1 VRDFRIRLSAGQCW
15 TLHQGSPHQVAE
27 MLLAGEAD
35 VGIATEALV
44 SYDGLIASPCLPL
57 DPQRPSSCRRATRCR
72 RRAADARA
80 PGALSGHHL
89 RRRLHRA
96 AAHRRGVQRGRRR
109 STLVL
114 TRDGRGRHQDVRR
127 GSGLGDV
134 GIVASIAYDESPR
147 ARGLSA
153 IDAGHLFAVNLTRL
167 AIRRGTFLRGYVY
180 DFIETFASPLKRE
193 VVVKALASVPGTRF
207 ES

>member
-1 VRDFRIRLSAGQCW
+1 
-15 TLHQGSPHQVAE
+15 
-27 MLLAGEAD
+27 M
-35 VGIATEALV
+35 
-44 SYDGLIASPCLPL
+44 
-57 DPQRPSSCRRATRCR
+57 
-72 RRAADARA
+72 
-80 PGALSGHHL
+80 
-89 RRRLHRA
+89 
-96 AAHRRGVQRGRRR
+96 
-109 STLVL
+109 L